1 MANFYNSQNIVTNIV
16 YEFPCKEDKLI
27 LKGLKKGELLISY
40 NPSYIQNSNG
50 EVSIDSR
57 FTKFYILNEEKS
69 IINTLE
75 LKWINNCEMIKIE
88 DTNLTKND
96 YSLLNFILV
105 IIIISIIEILRR

>member
-16 YEFPCKEDKLI
+16 YEFPCKDDKLI
-27 LKGLKKGELLISY
+27 LKGLKEGELLISY

-57 FTKFYILNEEKS
+57 FTKFYILDKEKS

-75 LKWINNCEMIKIE
+75 LKWIKDCEKIAIE
-88 DTNLTKND
+88 NSSLTNND
-96 YSLLNFILV
+96 YSLLYFIFV
-105 IIIISIIEILRR
+105 IIIISIIKILRR